1 MDAKRNKKMIF
12 TGYFVNDNIGRKE
25 YEEHKVNHIY

>member
-1 MDAKRNKKMIF
+1 MKKNETDAKRNKKMIF

-25 YEEHKVNHIY
+25 Y